1 MILQKFLKLPDKNDA
16 YQKKVC
22 MKEGGRDHII
32 YKYMV
37 YNLESYCNG
46 FHFCSFTEREPI

>member
-1 MILQKFLKLPDKNDA
+1 MILQTIFKLPDKNDA
-16 YQKKVC
+16 YQKS
-22 MKEGGRDHII
+22 MYERRGRDHII

-46 FHFCSFTEREPI
+46 FHFCSSTEREPI